1 MDDALFPSG
10 EALAALVDCVGQYA
24 FWGVGIAF
32 VGWALGYAIWWVI
45 DAMRY

>member
-10 EALAALVDCVGQYA
+10 ESLAALVDFVGQYA
-24 FWGVGIAF
+24 LWGVGIAF